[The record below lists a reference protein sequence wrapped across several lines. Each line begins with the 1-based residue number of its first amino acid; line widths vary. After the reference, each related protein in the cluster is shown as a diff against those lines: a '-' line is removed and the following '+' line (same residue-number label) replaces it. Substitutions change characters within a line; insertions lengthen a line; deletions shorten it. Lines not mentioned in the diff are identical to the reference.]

1 MNRMLCDNPSA
12 RRRFRSGPSSKPASG
27 ITLLELLM
35 SLAIAAIVMALGMPS
50 YTYVTTNNRMAGEV
64 NGLLG
69 DLQFARGEAIKEG
82 QTVTVCSSSNGT
94 SCSGSASWKSGWIV
108 FSDPNNNQ
116 TVDAS
121 ETIYRVQRAF
131 TSSDTFN
138 ADNTASAV
146 TFNREGF
153 ASAAPTAVT
162 PITITLHDSTSNL
175 QWTRC
180 LAIQTVGML
189 VTQKHGTGNCS

>member
-1 MNRMLCDNPSA
+1 MNRTLSDNPSQW
-12 RRRFRSGPSSKPASG
+12 RLRSGPSQKPASG
-27 ITLLELLM
+27 ITLLEMMVTLVIV
-35 SLAIAAIVMALGMPS
+35 AIVAAIGVPS
-50 YTYVTTNNRMAGEV
+50 YKYVTTVNRMASEV

-69 DLQFARGEAIKEG
+69 DLQLARGEAIKEG

-94 SCSGSASWKSGWIV
+94 SCSGSNLWKSGWIV

-116 TVDAS
+116 TVDTS

-131 TSSDTFN
+131 LSNDTFN
-138 ADNTASAV
+138 ADNSASAV

-162 PITITLHDSTSNL
+162 PITITLHDDTSNL

-189 VTQKHGTGNCS
+189 VTQKHGVGNCS